1 MLNHLSNG
9 IFYLLAAIP
18 IAFCIVLVVI
28 SLKFILG
35 KKADI
40 TFFNTFNELMWLI
53 VVISILLITG
63 IIEAIIGGTFG
74 VTSILDGSSV
84 VSLTLLS
91 EGITPATLLNILL
104 FIPYGFFSV
113 LVFKKI
119 KSRQIYGIL
128 IGFLF
133 TSIIETIQLFT
144 GRFFQLDDIIMNTLG
159 TYIGVLLGKKLLD
172 LKRK

>member
-1 MLNHLSNG
+1 
-9 IFYLLAAIP
+9 
-18 IAFCIVLVVI
+18 
-28 SLKFILG
+28 
-35 KKADI
+35 
-40 TFFNTFNELMWLI
+40 MWLI

-119 KSRQIYGIL
+119 KSRQI
-128 IGFLF
+128 
-133 TSIIETIQLFT
+133 
-144 GRFFQLDDIIMNTLG
+144 
-159 TYIGVLLGKKLLD
+159 
-172 LKRK
+172 